1 MNIEGEIYRF
11 NENTICQLC
20 NVQNSLIH
28 MFRKCEVFKVKIN
41 NSLLPM
47 DGDCI
52 DLYRILEAPDLKIMR
67 KFYAHLR
74 HILYKNSAVIIHLQ
88 T

>member
-1 MNIEGEIYRF
+1 M
-11 NENTICQLC
+11 
-20 NVQNSLIH
+20 H
-28 MFRKCEVFKVKIN
+28 
-41 NSLLPM
+41 
-47 DGDCI
+47 GDCI